1 MSAVL
6 KHCCLVWKTNS
17 PADWRRNQILF
28 ALFHLKYIII
38 NTHSFSLFLVSE
50 SQYKFISFDFVLH
63 FHPALIFCRSCQTKF
78 HTNRLTSS
86 YFILDF
92 GHVIIFV
99 NRFRSVWEAAFSSR
113 GTFRVC
119 GKWEETKRGVFF
131 KVCVY
136 PYAGRRR
143 FAQGIPSSLPEQ
155 QSPVLPVLLCL
166 LGCSELNYIGVIPLS
181 FLFWSLICLNSLF

>member
-6 KHCCLVWKTNS
+6 KHCCLVWQTNS

-119 GKWEETKRGVFF
+119 GKFEQSAECFLKF
-131 KVCVY
+131 VCIHT
-136 PYAGRRR
+136 
-143 FAQGIPSSLPEQ
+143 QGDGGLLRE
-155 QSPVLPVLLCL
+155 SP
-166 LGCSELNYIGVIPLS
+166 PLS
-181 FLFWSLICLNSLF
+181 TNSRVQFSQCCFVYWSAVN